1 MWPLIPVVALCGVW
15 LLLAAGAPA
24 SWVYAD
30 EDESITT
37 TVPPLITDLLT
48 GINVQKTATLTKVNP
63 GGAVLYRYFVTTDGI
78 STLREVSLIDDSC
91 NPVEYDSG
99 DTNGN
104 DELDTNETWE
114 FTCVATLTVD
124 TLNTVTATAVTELD
138 AQVSATDTAF
148 VDVLPT
154 VSLAKTVTPASRPE
168 PGGVFTFTLT
178 ITNTSTEP
186 VRLTLLTDDYPLSAA
201 CLALINSEMAAGDV
215 AQCRYTVIR
224 SQPGVYANTANVTVR
239 EIEQNHPSDEDH
251 DASDSASASFT
262 VIDLPSSLAATKS
275 ARPSALP
282 APGGPVTY
290 TLHITNTS
298 PIDSVTLNT
307 IAVDDNNDGVNN
319 VFFNAA
325 NRCNA
330 TALAPGAAAL
340 CTYVRTVAG
349 AAGAA
354 IASKATIS
362 GVDDDGDAVSASATT
377 TVYLL
382 AGPVLTAAKLP
393 HVDTVD
399 EPGGPVIFDVV
410 VTNNHPAATV
420 MLTQLNDSHFGNVT
434 AAEHDDLI
442 TTGCAFVAIPPL
454 GEFQCQ
460 FEATIAGNAGDLHT
474 NTLAIAGVDAGGGV
488 YRAQATAQ
496 VDFANVPS
504 SIAVTKTPDPVS
516 VPEEGGQVTFTVSV
530 MNTSPADEMTVESIG
545 DSAYGD
551 VTAADNPALT
561 ATTCATG
568 ATIAVGATFACQ
580 FTAFVSGAVGS
591 QHANTVTVTIIDDD
605 GDQAS
610 ASANATVPIIGAL
623 PTATKRAAL
632 VADFNQDGVANPGD
646 IIGYTVV
653 ITNVGNNSG
662 SFTFTDVVDVNTT
675 LIPGSITASPGV
687 VNPSAAGFTVNQI
700 NLGAGK
706 VGTIRFH
713 ARVNNPLPAGVTQ
726 VANQGVVSAP
736 NAPTVVTD
744 DPTTS
749 AVGDATVTLVVA
761 SPLLAVTKSD
771 ALAIDRDQ
779 DGLVSPGDDLEY
791 AITVRN
797 TGNQAAA
804 NLVIDDTP
812 DGNSTLVVGSVV
824 AGPNAQVVT
833 GNNTGDTKVRVV
845 LNSPLA
851 VGDTMAVTFRVRVQ
865 APLPLDVT
873 ELRNQALVTGS
884 NVAPTPSDDPA
895 TPAPGDATVTPV
907 TALPKVALFK
917 RASLLVDA
925 DDDGVPS
932 PGDTLVYH
940 LSILNR
946 GNQEAIDLVLSDTP
960 DPNTSLMAGSV
971 QRSQGAVSL
980 GNGPD
985 DERVEIALG
994 SMAPAA
1000 AATVTFQ
1007 VMISDPLPQ
1016 GVFQVSNQATIS
1028 GANIDDT
1035 LSDDPT
1041 TDAVGDATRTTV
1053 TATPVLLVTKR
1064 DFLFIDAD
1072 GDDEAGPG
1080 DTLLYNVRIVNQGNA
1095 AAADIRFIDAPDPQ
1109 TALEPN
1115 SILVIP
1121 AAGEVVMGNGR
1132 DDQQIEIELGEIPPN
1147 GVVNIGYRV
1156 TVLPGAAVMAVNQAT
1171 VEYVNPN
1178 ELGARVNTVRSDDPD
1193 TAAPNDPTTT
1203 PLMGVET
1210 PNGPLL
1216 LPLIYAGAH

>member
-1 MWPLIPVVALCGVW
+1 MLALCGVW
-15 LLLAAGAPA
+15 LLLAAGEPA

-30 EDESITT
+30 EDDGFTA
-37 TVPPLITDLLT
+37 TVPPIGVTQAD
-48 GINVQKTATLTKVNP
+48 GIDVQKAATPSKVNP
-63 GGAVLYRYFVTTDGI
+63 SGAVTYSYSVQNHELNALSDVTVVDDGCAP
-78 STLREVSLIDDSC
+78 VKDS
-91 NPVEYDSG
+91 
-99 DTNGN
+99 NGN
-104 DELDTNETWE
+104 EAAAQTLDALEE
-114 FTCVATLTVD
+114 RVYTCVTSLTVD
-124 TLNTVTATAVTELD
+124 TLNTVTVTALSPVNGP
-138 AQVSATDTAF
+138 VIATDTAF

-186 VRLTLLTDDYPLSAA
+186 VRLTQLTDDYPLSAA

-215 AQCRYTVIR
+215 AQCRYTVTR
-224 SQPGVYANTANVTVR
+224 SQPGDYANTAKVTVR

-251 DASDSASASFT
+251 EASDSASASFT
-262 VIDLPSSLAATKS
+262 VIDLPSSLVATKS

-282 APGGPVTY
+282 APGGPVTF
-290 TLHITNTS
+290 TLRITNTS

-319 VFFNAA
+319 ISFNAG

-330 TALAPGAAAL
+330 TALTPGAAAV

-349 AAGAA
+349 APGAA
-354 IASKATIS
+354 ITSKATIS
-362 GVDDDGDAVSASATT
+362 GVDDDGDSVSASATT

-393 HVDTVD
+393 HMDTVD
-399 EPGGPVIFDVV
+399 EPGGPIIFDVV

-420 MLTQLNDSHFGNVT
+420 MLTELSDSHFGNVT
-434 AAEHDDLI
+434 DAEHDDLI
-442 TTGCAFVAIPPL
+442 TTGCSVVAVPPL

-474 NTLAIAGVDAGGGV
+474 NTLAVAGVDADGGV
-488 YRAQATAQ
+488 YRAQAAAQ

-516 VPEEGGQVTFTVSV
+516 VPEEGGPVTFTVSV
-530 MNTSPADEMTVESIG
+530 MNTSPADEVTVESIV

-568 ATIAVGATFACQ
+568 ATIPVGATFACH
-580 FTAFVSGAVGS
+580 FTAFVTGAVGS
-591 QHANTVTVTIIDDD
+591 QHTNTVTVAMIDDD

-610 ASANATVPIIGAL
+610 ASASATVPIIGAL

-653 ITNVGNNSG
+653 ITNVGNNGG
-662 SFTFTDVVDVNTT
+662 SFTFTDAVDINTT
-675 LIPGSITASPGV
+675 LIPSSIAANPGV
-687 VNPSAAGFTVNQI
+687 MTSSAAGFTVNQI
-700 NLGAGK
+700 NLGAGE

-749 AVGDATVTLVVA
+749 AMGDATVTLVVA

-771 ALAIDRDQ
+771 ALAVDRDQ

-804 NLVIDDTP
+804 NLMIDDTP

-833 GNNTGDTKVRVV
+833 GNNTGDTKVRVA

-851 VGDTMAVTFRVRVQ
+851 VGDAVAVTFRVRVN

-932 PGDTLVYH
+932 PGDSLVYH

-946 GNQEAIDLVLSDTP
+946 GNQEAIDLVLTDTP
-960 DPNTSLMAGSV
+960 DPNTSLVTGSV
-971 QRSQGAVSL
+971 QRSQGAVIM
-980 GNGPD
+980 GNGPG

-994 SMAPAA
+994 AMAPGA

-1007 VMISDPLPQ
+1007 VMIGDPLPQ
-1016 GVFQVSNQATIS
+1016 GVFQVSNQATVS

-1064 DFLFIDAD
+1064 DFLFVDAD

-1095 AAADIRFIDAPDPQ
+1095 AAADVRFIDAPDPQ

-1121 AAGEVVMGNGR
+1121 AAGEVVTGNSR

-1147 GVVNIGYRV
+1147 GVVNIGFRV

-1193 TAAPNDPTTT
+1193 TDTPNDPTTT

-1210 PNGPLL
+1210 PNRPLL
-1216 LPLIYAGAH
+1216 LPLIYAGAQ